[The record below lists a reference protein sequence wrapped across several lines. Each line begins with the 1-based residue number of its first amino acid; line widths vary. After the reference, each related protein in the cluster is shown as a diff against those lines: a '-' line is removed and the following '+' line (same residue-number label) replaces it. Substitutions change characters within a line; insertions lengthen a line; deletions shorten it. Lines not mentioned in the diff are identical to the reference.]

1 MSDILDIH
9 VPLANLSLANGQSS
23 QPSEESVLAAMDI
36 NTDPANIAPGPVV
49 IPALVSVPSSKAS
62 RSKKGKKP
70 DHVEG
75 VTKVPVRATWSKVKR
90 SQ

>member
-1 MSDILDIH
+1 MSDTLDIH
-9 VPLANLSLANGQSS
+9 VPLVNLSLANGQSS
-23 QPSEESVLAAMDI
+23 QPSEESDSAAMNIDT
-36 NTDPANIAPGPVV
+36 NPTNIAPGLVV

-70 DHVEG
+70 DHAEG
-75 VTKVPVRATWSKVKR
+75 VTEVPVRATWSKVKR